1 MVLLPIC
8 DVCPTLGG
16 YFMPHS
22 CQVRRV
28 ALFMDI
34 RLSVVCLLL
43 LALSACGESTAPV
56 QAIPAADLD
65 EALASTVDPA
75 ALRPDTLGL
84 PAATDPL
91 ADLGRALFF
100 SRTLSGTGDVAC
112 ASCHHPYLAGGD
124 GLSLPVG
131 VQSDNLLLLGP
142 GRRLY
147 PNAGLDPVAGD
158 GPNVP
163 RNSPT
168 TFNTVFY
175 NRAMFHDG
183 RLFVLDADVRRNGEG
198 QALRSPDSLQ
208 NLPDPAAVPNLT
220 AAQSRFPITSLFE
233 MRGYGEFLSENNATV
248 RTRIEQRL
256 QASTGWVD
264 AFRQAFGQPAAAA
277 TEVVTFAN
285 VDLALGEYQR
295 SQVFVASPWQA
306 WLQGDRS
313 RLSEAAKRG
322 ALLFYR
328 SREEGGAGC
337 AACHSGPHLSNEG
350 FYVSGFPQIGRG
362 KNTAQQD
369 FGRREVTQSEHDRYR
384 FRVPGLLNIAKTA
397 PYGHAGTFDTLTDLV
412 RYHIDPQA
420 GAAAFDY
427 TLQGLRQYQGLTVRY
442 PNAAENT
449 RQAAAAFMAS
459 DSRDLLYQP
468 DLGEEAIG
476 QLVAFLEA
484 QTDPCLDDTACLDP
498 WVATAAR
505 DNPDGAMLQACFRDD
520 VLPGHSCPAGS
531 GGGVGSGSNGGGSV
545 GPEPVAQD
553 PASVRDA
560 AVLAAQVAARQACS
574 NGLATAANTGNNG
587 FLRVDS
593 AVSGLTHSHG
603 FSLMTWLNNNRRQE
617 DFLNSGGL
625 AVGDVNGDCWTD
637 LLLAAGDYG
646 SYFYLGESDGS
657 FGMYS
662 NEPGQVLGAAMADL
676 DGNYR
681 PDVVL
686 GGFVRPGQ
694 NTTFRIFR
702 NDWPTFVP
710 VEQSQSGV
718 LASRSIGSLS
728 VGDYNQD
735 GWPDLFIGMWT
746 AVFNTV
752 PDDHLWRGL
761 GDLRFHGAD
770 PGGLT
775 NVMDFTFTPAFA
787 DLNNDGRTDLLMAG
801 DFENSHVY
809 LQTEGRSFQKIT
821 DREQISDENGMGGA
835 VADFDNDGDLDWFV
849 SAVYSTQA
857 PSGNWGISGNRLY
870 RNPGNGFLRDDTEA
884 AGVRDGG
891 WGWGSCAADFDN
903 DGDLDIYQV
912 DGYGMIDAIWQAFN
926 PDGTFTAP
934 WLGFL
939 GKPSRLFIND
949 GTGHFSE
956 QAVAWGA
963 DDRGEGRGLSC
974 LDSDRDGDVDLLIA
988 NNSARPSFFLNRGG
1002 AGPGRRFLSVRL
1014 LGLAP
1019 NTEALGA
1026 RIYVTAGGRTQMREV
1041 ANGSNYLGNNPLEQH
1056 FGLGTSAS
1064 ADIRI
1069 VWPRTG
1075 RETLLQDVP
1084 VNQFLVI
1091 GEP

>member
-1 MVLLPIC
+1 MPMKIRAGRIC
-8 DVCPTLGG
+8 V
-16 YFMPHS
+16 
-22 CQVRRV
+22 
-28 ALFMDI
+28 
-34 RLSVVCLLL
+34 LL
-43 LALSACGESTAPV
+43 LALSGCGESDTPV
-56 QAIPAADLD
+56 AAIPAVDLD
-65 EALASTVDPA
+65 DALASTVDPA
-75 ALRPDTLGL
+75 ALRLETAGL
-84 PAATDPL
+84 PAVDDPL
-91 ADLGRALFF
+91 VQLGRSLFF

-168 TFNTVFY
+168 TFNSVFY

-183 RLFVLDADVRRNGEG
+183 RLFVLDPEVRRNGEG

-248 RTRIEQRL
+248 RTRIEHRL
-256 QASTGWVD
+256 QASSNWLD
-264 AFRQAFGQPAAAA
+264 AFRQAFDQPAAG
-277 TEVVTFAN
+277 TSELLTFAN
-285 VDLALGEYQR
+285 IDLALGEYQR
-295 SQVFVASPWQA
+295 SQVFVANPWQA
-306 WLQGDRS
+306 WLQGDRG

-322 ALLFYR
+322 ALLFFR
-328 SREEGGAGC
+328 SREDGGAGC

-369 FGRREVTQSEHDRYR
+369 FGRREVTQSDPDRYR
-384 FRVPGLLNIAKTA
+384 FRVPGLLNVAKTA
-397 PYGHAGTFDTLTDLV
+397 PYGHAGTFDTLAALV
-412 RYHIDPQA
+412 RYHIDPPA

-442 PNAAENT
+442 PRAAVNSRLAAE
-449 RQAAAAFMAS
+449 AFMAS

-468 DLGEEAIG
+468 GLGEEAIG

-484 QTDPCLDDTACLDP
+484 QTDPCLEDTACLDP

-505 DNPDGAMLQACFRDD
+505 DNPDGAMLVACFRDD
-520 VLPGHSCPAGS
+520 VVPGHSCPAGS
-531 GGGVGSGSNGGGSV
+531 GGGVGSGSNGGDTV
-545 GPEPVAQD
+545 GPEPVARD
-553 PASVRDA
+553 PASVRDPA
-560 AVLAAQVAARQACS
+560 LLAAQVAARQACA
-574 NGLATAANTGNNG
+574 NGLASASNDGGNR
-587 FLRVDS
+587 FLPVDPE
-593 AVSGLTHSHG
+593 VSGLTQAHG
-603 FSLMTWLNNNRRQE
+603 YTLSTWLNNNRRQE
-617 DFLNSGGL
+617 DFLVSGGL
-625 AVGDVNGDCWTD
+625 AVGDVDGDCWSD
-637 LLLAAGDYG
+637 LLLVAGDYG
-646 SYFYLGESDGS
+646 NHLYRGNGASFSHHLSIPGRALGG
-657 FGMYS
+657 GI
-662 NEPGQVLGAAMADL
+662 ADL
-676 DGNYR
+676 DGDFR
-681 PDVVL
+681 PELLL
-686 GGFVRPGQ
+686 GEFVRPGYP
-694 NTTFRIFR
+694 TGFFIAR
-702 NDWPTFVP
+702 NEWPQLTP
-710 VEQSQSGV
+710 QELGQSGV
-718 LASRSIGSLS
+718 QANRSIGSLS

-735 GWPDLFIGMWT
+735 GWPDLFMGMWT

-761 GDLRFHGAD
+761 GDLRFQGAD

-809 LQTEGRSFQKIT
+809 LQTEARSFQKIT

-857 PSGNWGISGNRLY
+857 ATGNWGLSGNRFY
-870 RNPGNGFLRDDTEA
+870 RNPGNGYFRDDTEA

-912 DGYGMIDAIWQAFN
+912 EGYGMIDAIWQAFN
-926 PDGTFTAP
+926 PDGLYSAP

-949 GTGHFSE
+949 GSGHFSE
-956 QAVAWGA
+956 QALEWGA

-974 LDSDRDGDVDLLIA
+974 LDADRDGDLDLLIA
-988 NNSARPSFFLNRGG
+988 NNSGRPSFYLNQAG
-1002 AGPGRRFLSVRL
+1002 AGAGRRFLSVRL

-1026 RIYVTAGGRTQMREV
+1026 RIYVSAAGRTQMREV
-1041 ANGSNYLGNNPLEQH
+1041 SNGSNYLGNNPLEQH
-1056 FGLGTSAS
+1056 FGLGAAATV
-1064 ADIRI
+1064 DIRV

-1075 RETLLQDVP
+1075 QETRLQDVP